1 MADMK
6 DAKIIQSMN
15 VAISRP
21 TEAGAVKQ
29 YVQDVL
35 GKNRDLIKE
44 ILTERKGEFFV
55 CGATKMGKDVE
66 DLLKQILGVPG
77 LKSLQNQKRYKVE
90 LWSS

>member
-6 DAKIIQSMN
+6 DTNIIQSLN

-21 TEAGAVKQ
+21 TEQGAVKQ

-35 GKNRDLIKE
+35 GQKKELIKE
-44 ILTERKGEFFV
+44 ILTEKNGQFFV

-66 DLLKQILGVPG
+66 ELVRSIVGIPG
-77 LKSLQNQKRYKVE
+77 FKAL
-90 LWSS
+90 